1 MIRENVKKHVASL
14 ADVQSV
20 GGEIHFTSYFFYEI
34 TQTRLN
40 CLLYHIVMHERMEEV
55 RREFMSS
62 NFWNR
67 NLKKKKINLDG
78 IYSDLNHLKVTHCCS
93 FTQVTDVSIRDFFQR
108 VQRLIVLTGSLS
120 KCFNKV
126 VSLEVI

>member
-62 NFWNR
+62 NF
-67 NLKKKKINLDG
+67 
-78 IYSDLNHLKVTHCCS
+78 
-93 FTQVTDVSIRDFFQR
+93 
-108 VQRLIVLTGSLS
+108 
-120 KCFNKV
+120 
-126 VSLEVI
+126 